1 MKRTIKQNIISVL
14 WFFYDNYRS
23 FIYIIPH
30 IQKKNIYGLQAI
42 FKYIFYLAL
51 FWFMLEFEIGLKFN
65 TGLLC

>member
-1 MKRTIKQNIISVL
+1 MYISVL
-14 WFFYDNYRS
+14 WFYYDNYRA
-23 FIYIIPH
+23 FIYVILH
-30 IQKKNIYGLQAI
+30 IQKREYIYIYELQAI